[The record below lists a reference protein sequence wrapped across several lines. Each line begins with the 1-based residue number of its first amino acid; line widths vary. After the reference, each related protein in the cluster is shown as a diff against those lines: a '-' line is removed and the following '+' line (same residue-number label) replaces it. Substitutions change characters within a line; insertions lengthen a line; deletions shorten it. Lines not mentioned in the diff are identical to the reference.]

1 MQNKK
6 PWKDFVILQNFIKP
20 VTNNRRLVCLRTPP
34 PLLHLQS
41 LFILNS
47 FNGSGSIHE
56 FHLPHSPNH
65 VVGLKFTFN

>member
-20 VTNNRRLVCLRTPP
+20 VTNNRGLVYLPTPP
-34 PLLHLQS
+34 SFSHLPS
-41 LFILNS
+41 LFILNR

-56 FHLPHSPNH
+56 F
-65 VVGLKFTFN
+65 